1 MYDRRSKDGVKL
13 LESPIKFDFVRFT
26 QDENYRKV
34 QIDQFEK
41 IKTTFNVLDVI
52 TSVNHF

>member
-1 MYDRRSKDGVKL
+1 MYDRRPKDGVKL
-13 LESPIKFDFVRFT
+13 LENPVKFDFVRFT
-26 QDENYRKV
+26 QDENYRKI

-41 IKTTFNVLDVI
+41 IKTTFNVLDVV